1 MEGGSLFNP
10 GFLGGSFLWWV
21 GQIAD
26 DSTWRDNMLPG
37 KHESKDSI
45 PGWGRR
51 YKVRI
56 IGLHDREEETIP
68 SDQLPW
74 AQVMYPIT
82 AGGGQT
88 NAAATSN
95 LRQGNFVFG
104 FFLDGQDQQVPVI
117 MGVLGNNAQTALKT
131 KIGTNDSNFAATSG
145 YAQGKE
151 SKTGSAK
158 EQVPD
163 EGLVTTKPKDSKT
176 SQQCASPPPGVKLN
190 QFGLRPDVALTKEQ
204 LTEAQRAR
212 QEARDKGQTPE
223 QVEAAAQQ
231 AVANLIKSACQQA
244 NSKDAASKPGATKE
258 NADAVHEQ
266 SASDVKREDKMQEKI
281 SLLKPDN
288 ITESAIKGIQTE
300 IENLTKKIEK
310 YLKAINS
317 YVDAVSNT
325 VSSIQ
330 KVISDAA
337 CIIAK
342 YMKILFDKIME
353 YVLKMLNKELTKVVS
368 AMPSSMRQMFADI
381 KEVLMELILCLYN
394 KITNGLCGL
403 IQGLLNKAL
412 QPEKLEAAA
421 RAKQFDDKVTVPKV
435 PVCAAEDLV
444 GQAIAANKDQIDQAN
459 NTILDNLNAFLE
471 DIQGQLAGVSGSL
484 SDITSLIGGISGALT
499 SALSFEN
506 LKLDIFGCELKPN
519 VAISDFYTFSRGGSS
534 AATKDQPSTKGVA
547 DVAAKPTDATA
558 PPETPYVGPTKN
570 TSDVKVTDSSSST
583 RSSAS
588 QESVDRRV
596 EAGLPYVGRN
606 VGPIAPFSGI

>member
-10 GFLGGSFLWWV
+10 GFLGGSFLWWI

-26 DSTWRDNMLPG
+26 DSTWRDNILPG
-37 KHESKDSI
+37 KFESKDSI

-56 IGLHDREEETIP
+56 IGLHDKEEETIS

-74 AQVMYPIT
+74 AQVMYPVT
-82 AGGGQT
+82 GGGGQT
-88 NAAATSN
+88 NAGATPN

-131 KIGTNDSNFAATSG
+131 KIGVNDSNFAATSG

-151 SKTGSAK
+151 SKGSAQEK
-158 EQVPD
+158 VPD
-163 EGLVTTKPKDSKT
+163 EGLVTTKPKGQQA
-176 SQQCASPPPGVKLN
+176 SQQTATPPPGVKLN
-190 QFGLRPDVALTKEQ
+190 QFGLRPDIPLTKEQ
-204 LTEAQRAR
+204 LTVAQQAR
-212 QEARDKGQTPE
+212 QTARDKGLPPE

-231 AVANLIKSACQQA
+231 AVADLIKSDKQQS
-244 NSKDAASKPGATKE
+244 NSKDAPAKPGATKE
-258 NADAVHEQ
+258 NVDAVHEQ
-266 SASDVKREDKMQEKI
+266 SISDVKREDKMQEKI
-281 SLLKPDN
+281 SMLKPCD
-288 ITESAIKGIQTE
+288 IVESAMKGIQTE
-300 IENLTKKIEK
+300 IENVTRKIEK
-310 YLKAINS
+310 YIKAINS
-317 YVDAVSNT
+317 YIDAASNT
-325 VSSIQ
+325 ISSLQ
-330 KVISDAA
+330 KVIADAA

-353 YVLKMLNKELTKVVS
+353 YVLKLLNKQLTKIVS

-381 KEVLMELILCLYN
+381 KEILMELILCLYN

-403 IQGLLNKAL
+403 IQGLLDKAL
-412 QPEKLEAAA
+412 KPKELEAAA

-444 GQAIAANKDQIDQAN
+444 GQAIAASKGQIDDAN
-459 NTILDNLNAFLE
+459 NAILDNLNAFLD
-471 DIQGQLAGVSGSL
+471 DIQGELAGVSGAL

-499 SALSFEN
+499 AAFAFEN
-506 LKLDIFGCELKPN
+506 LKLNVFGCELAPN
-519 VAISDFYTFSRGGSS
+519 CAVSDYYTFSRGGSS

-558 PPETPYVGPTKN
+558 PAETPYVGPTKD
-570 TSDVKVTDSSSST
+570 TKDLKVGESNAET
-583 RSSAS
+583 RAAASEESA
-588 QESVDRRV
+588 
-596 EAGLPYVGRN
+596 LTL
-606 VGPIAPFSGI
+606 F

>member
-10 GFLGGSFLWWV
+10 GFLGGSFLWWI

-56 IGLHDREEETIP
+56 IGLHDKEEETIP

-88 NAAATSN
+88 NAGATAN

-131 KIGTNDSNFAATSG
+131 KTGVNDSNFAATSG
-145 YAQGKE
+145 YAQGKDP
-151 SKTGSAK
+151 KTGSAK

-163 EGLVTTKPKDSKT
+163 EGLVTTKPKSQLI
-176 SQQCASPPPGVKLN
+176 SQQTATPPPGVKLN
-190 QFGLRPDVALTKEQ
+190 QFGLRPDIPLTREQ
-204 LTEAQRAR
+204 LNVAQQAR
-212 QEARDKGQTPE
+212 QTARDQGLPPE

-231 AVANLIKSACQQA
+231 AVADLIKGDKQRA
-244 NSKDAASKPGATKE
+244 NSKDAPSQPGATKE
-258 NADAVHEQ
+258 NPDAVHQQ

-300 IENLTKKIEK
+300 IENVTKKIEK
-310 YLKAINS
+310 YLKSINS

-325 VSSIQ
+325 ISSIQ
-330 KVISDAA
+330 KVIADAA

-353 YVLKMLNKELTKVVS
+353 YVLKLLNKELTKVVS

-403 IQGLLNKAL
+403 IQGLLDKAL
-412 QPEKLEAAA
+412 KPKELEAAA
-421 RAKQFDDKVTVPKV
+421 RARQFDDRITVPKV
-435 PVCAAEDLV
+435 PVCVAEDFV
-444 GQAIAANKDQIDQAN
+444 GQAIAASKGQIDDAN
-459 NTILDNLNAFLE
+459 NAILDNLNAFLD
-471 DIQGQLAGVSGSL
+471 DIQGQLAGVSGAL
-484 SDITSLIGGISGALT
+484 SDITSLIGGISGSLT
-499 SALSFEN
+499 AAFAFEN
-506 LKLDIFGCELKPN
+506 LKLNVFGCELKPN
-519 VAISDFYTFSRGGSS
+519 VAVSDFYTFSRGGSS
-534 AATKDQPSTKGVA
+534 APTKDQPSTKGVA
-547 DVAAKPTDATA
+547 DAAAKPTDATA
-558 PPETPYVGPTKN
+558 PAAVPYAGPTKN
-570 TSDVKVTDSSSST
+570 TQDLPTSGTSAQT
-583 RSSAS
+583 RAAAS
-588 QESVDRRV
+588 G
-596 EAGLPYVGRN
+596 AGTQAELNQINSN
-606 VGPIAPFSGI
+606 VG

>member
-26 DSTWRDNMLPG
+26 DSTWRDNMLTG
-37 KHESKDSI
+37 KFESSESI

-56 IGLHDREEETIP
+56 IGLHDQEEETIP

-82 AGGGQT
+82 GGGGQT
-88 NAAATSN
+88 ASGATPN

-104 FFLDGQDQQVPVI
+104 FFLDGQEQQVPVI
-117 MGVLGNNAQTALKT
+117 MGVLGNNAQTELNT
-131 KIGTNDSNFAATSG
+131 KFKNFGPTSG
-145 YAQGKE
+145 YVQGLDP
-151 SKTGSAK
+151 KTGSAK

-163 EGLVTTKPKDSKT
+163 EGLLTTKPKGKQAA
-176 SQQCASPPPGVKLN
+176 QQTATPPPGVKLN
-190 QFGLRPDVALTKEQ
+190 QFGLRPDIPLTREQ
-204 LTEAQRAR
+204 LTVAQQAR
-212 QEARDKGQTPE
+212 QEARDKGLPPE
-223 QVEAAAQQ
+223 QVESAAQQ
-231 AVANLIKSACQQA
+231 AVADLIKSDKQQS
-244 NSKDAASKPGATKE
+244 NSKDAPSKPGATKE
-258 NADAVHEQ
+258 DVDAVHQ
-266 SASDVKREDKMQEKI
+266 QTISDVKREDKMQEKI
-281 SLLKPDN
+281 SLLKPCN

-300 IENLTKKIEK
+300 IENVTKKIQK
-310 YLKAINS
+310 YIKAINS
-317 YVDAVSNT
+317 YIDAASNT
-325 VSSIQ
+325 ISSLQ
-330 KVISDAA
+330 KVIADAA

-353 YVLKMLNKELTKVVS
+353 YVLKLLNKQLTKIVS

-381 KEVLMELILCLYN
+381 KEILMELILCLYN

-412 QPEKLEAAA
+412 QPDKLEAAA

-444 GQAIAANKDQIDQAN
+444 GQAIAASKGQIDDAN
-459 NTILDNLNAFLE
+459 NAILDNLNAFLD
-471 DIQGQLAGVSGSL
+471 DIQGELAGVSGAL

-499 SALSFEN
+499 AAFAFEN
-506 LKLDIFGCELKPN
+506 LKLNVFGCELAPN
-519 VAISDFYTFSRGGSS
+519 CAVSDYYTFSRGGSS

-558 PPETPYVGPTKN
+558 PAETPYVGPTKD
-570 TSDVKVTDSSSST
+570 TKDLKVGESNAET
-583 RSSAS
+583 RAAAS
-588 QESVDRRV
+588 QES
-596 EAGLPYVGRN
+596 ALTL
-606 VGPIAPFSGI
+606 F